1 MLTAVDGEL
10 GAVDVTR
17 LLGAQEVDGFGHLLS
32 LPEPP
37 HRDIGISVAVHGDR
51 IAVSISPSEIALTL
65 MPSGA
70 KSAAISRVSAASAAF
85 EVA

>member
-17 LLGAQEVDGFGHLLS
+17 LLGTQEVDGFRHLLR

-37 HRDIGISVAVHGDR
+37 HRDIGDQCLGAWRQDR
-51 IAVSISPSEIALTL
+51 RVDLAREMALTRI
-65 MPSGA
+65 PRGA